1 MPFLFEFS
9 NLLGVW
15 DMSEEQEVAEVKN
28 KVKIKDTGPCRKKI
42 SIEIPP
48 EAIQSAFEQQ
58 YNDLAKEAVV
68 PGFRKG
74 RAPRRLIE
82 KRFGKNVSEQVKLKL
97 LGDAGDTAVKDNNLD
112 ILRDPNIDFETI
124 ELPEEGALT
133 FDFEV
138 EVRPDFNLPKLEAIA
153 VKKSKLTVTDE
164 QVERELDQLRKYSG
178 VWTPRE
184 EGCVQ
189 LEDQLIA
196 DVIIKTEGVEE
207 DNKLDNAEVYVRKN
221 GFVGGIPVEKLDE
234 LFIDAK
240 IGDEK
245 QISVEVPKTYFRE
258 EYRGKKVD
266 IHIAVRDIKWLKPA
280 DMDKNFLERFG
291 VEDADELREKM
302 RDSLQGRLEQQARS
316 QMAEQIYKYLLDNTK
331 FDLPTDIVADQAGNV
346 LQRQYINL
354 LQKGLPREQLAEQT
368 EQLKASSEQQ
378 AEEQL
383 KRFFIMDKVAD
394 KLGIEVSEEEING
407 QIAQLAIQQ
416 GQRPEKMREQM
427 QRDGSLSQFGLQVRD
442 EKCLAKLLE
451 SAQIAEIEPEKIA
464 KKAKKSKKA
473 TKIPKKQAKETA
485 EKAAPAE
492 KKLLKK
498 RKTRT
503 KKKTEQ

>member
-1 MPFLFEFS
+1 
-9 NLLGVW
+9 
-15 DMSEEQEVAEVKN
+15 
-28 KVKIKDTGPCRKKI
+28 
-42 SIEIPP
+42 
-48 EAIQSAFEQQ
+48 
-58 YNDLAKEAVV
+58 
-68 PGFRKG
+68 
-74 RAPRRLIE
+74 
-82 KRFGKNVSEQVKLKL
+82 
-97 LGDAGDTAVKDNNLD
+97 
-112 ILRDPNIDFETI
+112 
-124 ELPEEGALT
+124 
-133 FDFEV
+133 
-138 EVRPDFNLPKLEAIA
+138 EAIA
-153 VKKSKLTVTDE
+153 VKTSKLAVTDE
-164 QVERELDQLRKYSG
+164 QVERELGQLCKYSG

-184 EGCVQ
+184 QGYVQ

-196 DVIIKTEGVEE
+196 DVIIKTEGLEE
-207 DNKLDNAEVYVRKN
+207 ENKLDNAEVYVRKN
-221 GFVGGIPVEKLDE
+221 GFVGGIPVENLDE
-234 LFIDAK
+234 LLVDAK
-240 IGDEK
+240 VGDGK

-266 IHIAVRDIKWLKPA
+266 IHITVRDIKWLKPA

-291 VEDADELREKM
+291 VEDVDELREKM
-302 RDSLQGRLEQQARS
+302 RDSLQGRLEQQVRS

-331 FDLPTDIVADQAGNV
+331 FDLPTDIIADQAGNI
-346 LQRQYINL
+346 LQRQYLNL

-378 AEEQL
+378 AAEQL

-394 KLGIEVSEEEING
+394 KLGIEVGEEEING
-407 QIAQLAIQQ
+407 QIAQMAIQQ

-451 SAQIAEIEPEKIA
+451 SAQIAEIGPEKIA
-464 KKAKKSKKA
+464 KKAKKSKKTA
-473 TKIPKKQAKETA
+473 KIPKKQAKETA
-485 EKAAPAE
+485 EKASTAE